1 MERGWCA
8 WDIEFGSGVRGGGE
22 RRRGGSEHSG

>member
-8 WDIEFGSGVRGGGE
+8 WDIEFGSGVRGGE